1 MAAKNPTPSSSKRSP
16 WAESGG
22 HRVMH
27 ARRCAMLCASMKDT
41 PGVTVPAAVRKRV
54 YQSRSW
60 RTGRAPGASPEARS
74 LLQPRDEHLPQLVAD
89 QIDGEHDD
97 VERGAQVLAHPD
109 APALHIL
116 NPAKDQAAKRRLG
129 HRQPPPQKGQRR
141 L

>member
-41 PGVTVPAAVRKRV
+41 PGVTVPAAGRKRGGPAP
-54 YQSRSW
+54 SE
-60 RTGRAPGASPEARS
+60 RTGRARGASPEARS
-74 LLQPRDEHLPQLVAD
+74 LLQPRVEHLAQLVAD

-97 VERGAQVLAHPD
+97 DQRGAGVHAHPD
-109 APALHIL
+109 APALHVL
-116 NPAKDQAAKRRLG
+116 KPA
-129 HRQPPPQKGQRR
+129 
-141 L
+141 